1 MADRGRTEQQVGKCF
16 SSHVVF
22 RRRVLFYVYNTEI
35 YTLAVRMLTP
45 FDDVELRN
53 LVKSA
58 KFGVLTRRV
67 IKPALT
73 RHGVIVPAAKCRL
86 TAHRIVQTSQAVV
99 RSGLSLSMFRQ
110 STGQIKSYGW
120 ILVTFSESPAF
131 ETRTV
136 YFSGILFWGIMEKL
150 GYKISDRHD
159 WS

>member
-58 KFGVLTRRV
+58 KSGVLTRRV

-73 RHGVIVPAAKCRL
+73 RHGVISARCQVPA
-86 TAHRIVQTSQAVV
+86 HRSPYCTDESGCCAI
-99 RSGLSLSMFRQ
+99 RSVSVDV
-110 STGQIKSYGW
+110 STID
-120 ILVTFSESPAF
+120 
-131 ETRTV
+131 RT
-136 YFSGILFWGIMEKL
+136 
-150 GYKISDRHD
+150 D
-159 WS
+159 